1 MHRKPDLPALLLLA
15 ALLFGVIVRVYPA
28 MANGFPLNDG
38 GMFLVMTQDLRA
50 NGFAL
55 PDFTTYNNAEIPFA
69 YPPLGFYVAALLSTL
84 VPGSDLSIFLY
95 LPAFIASLAI
105 PAFYLFTRQFSS
117 SRVVAAIATLIYAL
131 EPRSFLWLVMGG
143 GITRSFGVVFLLL
156 MLWQALQLFKE
167 YRFHKLILTIL
178 FGAAAVVSH
187 PQTGFHAAL
196 GGLLIF
202 LFQGRNKRGI
212 LSAFLVALG
221 VGILTSPWWL
231 IVLQRHGLDTF
242 LSAGQTSQRSLEF
255 YLIVLKLHLPSN
267 IPAIPFL
274 ILFYIGLLVSFR
286 ERNFIY
292 IVWIISAYLSD
303 LRGADGIALFPKA
316 VLAAMGAVQV
326 WAWIDPGKEE
336 SVKRPAVR
344 RGLLFVGVGMLVWFV
359 LVAVITDFR
368 LVNTSLKAGDLAMIE
383 WVNENSDAGKTFALA
398 TGREFSM
405 TDPLQ
410 EWFPALT
417 GQTSLTTL
425 QGMEWTLA
433 GDFFPWYEQLTEFQ
447 KCPNVACLNEW
458 SIRNGRAYDYLIVLI
473 PPDLAEGEMAESLRS
488 LGLSAR
494 TSAAHVIVY
503 ESANALIFEY
513 KK

>member
-1 MHRKPDLPALLLLA
+1 MHRKTDFPALLLLSA
-15 ALLFGVIVRVYPA
+15 SLFGIIVRFYPA
-28 MANGFPLNDG
+28 LANGFPLNDG
-38 GMFLVMTQDLRA
+38 GMFLVMTRDLQA

-55 PDFTTYNNAEIPFA
+55 PDFTTYNNLEIPFA
-69 YPPLGFYVAALLSTL
+69 YPPLGFYIAALLSAL
-84 VPGSDLSIFLY
+84 APGSDLSIFLY
-95 LPAFIASLAI
+95 LPALFASLTI
-105 PAFYLFTRQFSS
+105 PAFYLFANQSSS
-117 SRVVAAIATLIYAL
+117 SRVAAAIATLIYAL

-143 GITRSFGVVFLLL
+143 GITRSIGVLFLLL

-167 YRFHKLILTIL
+167 YRLHRLILTIL

-187 PQTGFHAAL
+187 PQTAFHAAL

-202 LFQGRNKRGI
+202 LFQGRNKRGV

-274 ILFYIGLLVSFR
+274 ILFYIGLFVSIR
-286 ERNFIY
+286 ERNYIF
-292 IVWIISAYLSD
+292 IVWIFSAYLSD
-303 LRGADGIALFPKA
+303 PRGADGIALLPKA
-316 VLAAMGAVQV
+316 VLAAMGAIQV
-326 WAWIDPGKEE
+326 WAWINPGKGE
-336 SVKRPAVR
+336 SIKRPAAR
-344 RGLLFVGVGMLVWFV
+344 RGLLLIGIGMLVWFV
-359 LVAVITDFR
+359 IVAVITDFR

-383 WVNENSDAGKTFALA
+383 WVNENTGAGKTFALA

-417 GQTSLTTL
+417 RRTSLTTL

-447 KCPNVACLNEW
+447 KCPDVACLNGW
-458 SIRNGRAYDYLIVLI
+458 SIRNGRDYDYLIVLI

-494 TSAAHVIVY
+494 ASAAYVLVY